1 MAGRISD
8 VERAQRLHVIDQFNQ
23 EGKTD
28 YEISKDLGIS
38 IDVVKRLQ
46 AYLENLQK
54 ANISP
59 KELAEKR
66 SELYLE
72 LTQASA
78 EARKLF
84 DEYKIPQVCPR
95 CNGTTFY
102 TKMSLKTEKEYKI
115 TCDVCKGLGEI
126 QRSFE
131 ANKFFQSWLEAI
143 EKKAKLY
150 GLDNQRNDAI
160 LQQFNFLSDKYI
172 PEMKIVGKAR
182 ELSEK
187 LADKLKQD
195 HESRIRDNG

>member
-1 MAGRISD
+1 MSGRISD
-8 VERAQRLHVIDQFNQ
+8 AERAQRLHAIDQYNQ

-28 YEISKDLGIS
+28 YEISKDMGVS

-46 AYLENLQK
+46 AYLNNLQK
-54 ANISP
+54 ADISP

-84 DEYKIPQVCPR
+84 DDYKIPLTCPR
-95 CNGTTFY
+95 CKGDCTISYFN
-102 TKMSLKTEKEYKI
+102 KKTSKEYTI

-126 QRSFE
+126 GRPYE
-131 ANKFFQSWLEAI
+131 ANKFFQSWLDSI

-150 GLDNQRNDAI
+150 GLDNQKNDAI
-160 LQQFNFLSDKYI
+160 LQQFNFHSDKYI
-172 PEMKIVGKAR
+172 PDIKLTGKTR
-182 ELSEK
+182 VLSEK
-187 LADKLKQD
+187 LADKLKED
-195 HESRIRDNG
+195 HENKVRKNG